1 MSKVKDFVIPTITLF
16 AICLVAS
23 VLLSLTNKVT
33 APRIEQIAYETQ
45 QNAMKE
51 VMPDAASFD
60 ESKELT
66 LENGI
71 TVEYCNAL
79 ASDGS
84 AVGFAV
90 TSTGKGGY
98 GGDIKLMVG
107 VDKDGKVTKVSVLEQ
122 EETASIGG
130 KLMSQESFLNRFIG
144 ISGSAALTKNG
155 GSIDAVSGATKSS
168 TGLTDAVNNALLCW
182 QAINN
187 GEVSANG

>member
-1 MSKVKDFVIPTITLF
+1 MNKIKEFVVPTVTLF

-23 VLLSLTNKVT
+23 VLLGLTDKVT
-33 APRIEQIAYETQ
+33 APRIEKIAYETQ

-51 VMPDAASFD
+51 VMPDAASFN
-60 ESKELT
+60 EGKEIV

-71 TVEYCNAL
+71 SVEYSKAL
-79 ASDGS
+79 SSDGS
-84 AVGFAV
+84 IVGYAV

-107 VDKDGKVTKVSVLEQ
+107 VDISGKVTKVSVLEQ

-130 KLMSQESFLNRFIG
+130 KLMNQEAFLNRFIG
-144 ISGSAALTKNG
+144 VEGFAALKKNG
-155 GSIDAVSGATKSS
+155 GTVDAVSGATKTS

-182 QAINN
+182 QSLNK
-187 GEVSANG
+187 GEVS

>member
-1 MSKVKDFVIPTITLF
+1 
-16 AICLVAS
+16 
-23 VLLSLTNKVT
+23 
-33 APRIEQIAYETQ
+33 
-45 QNAMKE
+45 MKE
-51 VMPDAASFD
+51 VMPDASSFG
-60 ESKELT
+60 EGKELT
-66 LENGI
+66 LENGM
-71 TVEYCNAL
+71 TVEYCSAL

-84 AVGFAV
+84 TVGYAV

-107 VDKDGKVTKVSVLEQ
+107 VDKEGKVTKVSVLEQ

-155 GSIDAVSGATKSS
+155 GSVDAVSGATKTS
-168 TGLTDAVNNALLCW
+168 TGLTDAVNSALLCW
-182 QAINN
+182 QVLNK

>member
-1 MSKVKDFVIPTITLF
+1 MSKAKDFIVPTITLF

-23 VLLSLTNKVT
+23 VLLGLTNKVT

-51 VMPDAASFD
+51 VMPNASSFD

-84 AVGFAV
+84 TVGYAV

-107 VDKDGKVTKVSVLEQ
+107 VDKEGKVTKVSVLEQ

-155 GSIDAVSGATKSS
+155 GKVDAVSGATKTS
-168 TGLTDAVNNALLCW
+168 TGLTDAVNNALVCW
-182 QAINN
+182 QALNK
-187 GEVSANG
+187 GKVSANG

>member
-1 MSKVKDFVIPTITLF
+1 MSKIKEFVIPTITLF

-23 VLLSLTNKVT
+23 VLLGLTNKVT

-51 VMPDAASFD
+51 VMPDASSFD
-60 ESKELT
+60 EGKELT

-84 AVGFAV
+84 VIGYAV

-107 VDKDGKVTKVSVLEQ
+107 VDKEGKVTKVSVLEQ

-130 KLMSQESFLNRFIG
+130 KLMSQESFLNRFTG

-155 GSIDAVSGATKSS
+155 GSVDAVSGATKTS
-168 TGLTDAVNNALLCW
+168 TGLTDAVNNALLCL
-182 QAINN
+182 QALNK

>member
-1 MSKVKDFVIPTITLF
+1 MSKVKEFVVPTITLF

-23 VLLSLTNKVT
+23 VLLGFTNKVT

-51 VMPDAASFD
+51 VMPDAASFG
-60 ESKELT
+60 EGKAMT

-71 TVEYCNAL
+71 TVEYNSAL

-84 AVGFAV
+84 TAGYAI

-107 VDKDGKVTKVSVLEQ
+107 VDKTGKVTRVSVLDQ

-130 KLMSQESFLNRFIG
+130 KLMSQESFLNRFTG
-144 ISGSAALTKNG
+144 IAGSAALTKNG
-155 GSIDAVSGATKSS
+155 GTVDAVSGATKTS

-182 QAINN
+182 QALNN
-187 GEVSANG
+187 GEVSSNG